1 MNEKSNYPPY
11 DSTVFFRSGELSTYF
26 TFLDWILVITESISP
41 RRYRDSRQGK
51 IMALQRSA
59 SCEFTSFAHGA
70 GFHTD
75 RERKERRTRSDL
87 KKGVQWSDDLEEIRY
102 FVPERSRSESIRR
115 KFNKAKKKKAEQF
128 KEKPLVRAFTSSAE
142 SRSIRLCLIGGHVNC
157 FSLDSGAQS
166 FEEYNKQWDR
176 LFEMYS
182 TPNLNYSTY

>member
-1 MNEKSNYPPY
+1 MS
-11 DSTVFFRSGELSTYF
+11 
-26 TFLDWILVITESISP
+26 
-41 RRYRDSRQGK
+41 
-51 IMALQRSA
+51 LQRSA

-70 GFHTD
+70 GFRTD
-75 RERKERRTRSDL
+75 HERKERRTRSAH
-87 KKGVQWSDDLEEIRY
+87 KKGVQWRDDLEEIRY

-157 FSLDSGAQS
+157 FSLDSGVQS

-182 TPNLNYSTY
+182 TPNLSYSTY